1 MSIPDLIAF
10 SAMSIFIAIL
20 LFLVIKLAL
29 DNKRLFAQ
37 AVQSE
42 TDRMMT
48 VIQLEKMQGSND
60 VEKTD
65 GFLKFVS
72 DSRDWA
78 FQYIENAQKVIEEYD
93 EALSTQDAAKINIA
107 YKKLIELLPKEES
120 NEV

>member
-1 MSIPDLIAF
+1 MSVVITMLIF
-10 SAMSIFIAIL
+10 L
-20 LFLVIKLAL
+20 LIKISLR
-29 DNKRLFAQ
+29 NRQLFAQ
-37 AVQSE
+37 SVQAE
-42 TDRMMT
+42 MDRIMTMM
-48 VIQLEKMQGSND
+48 QLEKLKGSND

-78 FQYIENAQKVIEEYD
+78 FEYIENAQKVIEEYD

>member
-1 MSIPDLIAF
+1 MNTLDLI
-10 SAMSIFIAIL
+10 IFIGMSVVITMLIFL
-20 LFLVIKLAL
+20 LIKISLR
-29 DNKRLFAQ
+29 NRQLFAQ
-37 AVQSE
+37 SVQAE
-42 TDRMMT
+42 MDRIMTMM
-48 VIQLEKMQGSND
+48 QLEKLKGSND

-78 FQYIENAQKVIEEYD
+78 FEYIENAQKVIEEYD

>member
-29 DNKRLFAQ
+29 NNKRLFAQ

-42 TDRMMT
+42 TDRIMT

-78 FQYIENAQKVIEEYD
+78 FQYIEDIQKALVEYD
-93 EALSTQDAAKINIA
+93 AALNTDDAKIINEA
-107 YKKLIELLPKEES
+107 YNKLMGMLPDDELS
-120 NEV
+120 

>member
-78 FQYIENAQKVIEEYD
+78 FQYIEDIQKALVEYD
-93 EALSTQDAAKINIA
+93 AALNTDDAKIINEA
-107 YKKLIELLPKEES
+107 YSKLMGMLPDDELS
-120 NEV
+120 